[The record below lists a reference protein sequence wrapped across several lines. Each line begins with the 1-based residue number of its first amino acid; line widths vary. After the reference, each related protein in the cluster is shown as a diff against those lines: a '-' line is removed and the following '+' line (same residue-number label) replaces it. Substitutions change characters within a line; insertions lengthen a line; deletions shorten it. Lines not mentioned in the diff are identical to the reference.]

1 MIIRRATLIGVVI
14 GSIFGSAA
22 VRAGDDEQDR
32 KNVRLVFD
40 KYLQSVKTADVAL
53 ASEIWSHATDIN
65 VVTPFGRFQ
74 GWDSVRDNL
83 YVNFLQKTF
92 SERSLQP
99 SNVAIHVAGDAAWLV
114 FDWEFSG
121 KFPNGQSIASKG
133 WESHIYQRT
142 AKGWTIVQLH
152 YSVPPPPPPK

>member
-74 GWDSVRDNL
+74 GWDSVRTNL

-92 SERSLQP
+92 SDRNLQP
-99 SNVAIHVAGDAAWLV
+99 SNVAIHVAGDTAWLV
-114 FDWEFSG
+114 FDWDFTG
-121 KFPNGQSIASKG
+121 TFPNGQSITSKG
-133 WESHIYQRT
+133 WESQIYQRT
-142 AKGWTIVQLH
+142 PKGWTIVQLH
-152 YSVPPPPPPK
+152 YSVPPPSQ